1 MPPRTAP
8 TARQQR
14 LGTELRKLREHAGM
28 TAPHAAE
35 QLGTNRTGISN
46 IEAGRFGVSPER
58 VRALARIYACAD
70 QSYVD
75 ALARM
80 AEERGKGW
88 WEEYRGA
95 VSVGALDLAELEHHT
110 ISLRTVQILH
120 MPGLLQTEDYAKAV
134 FSTAMPRPTPADL
147 RRRLSYRMR
156 RRDVLDKPTPP
167 TCTFLIHEAAMRAE
181 FGGPKVARRQLE
193 HAIEA
198 SERDNITVRAIPF
211 SAGGIPSA
219 GLSTVYAAGPVPQL
233 DTVHLDV
240 AHGSALLDAEAH
252 LANYRAILDRTEEI
266 SLSTE
271 GTRDLL
277 HAIAQRL

>member
-1 MPPRTAP
+1 MPPRAAP

-14 LGTELRKLREHAGM
+14 LGIELRKLRERAGM
-28 TAPHAAE
+28 TAPRAAE

-46 IEAGRFGVSPER
+46 IEAGRFGVSAER
-58 VRALARIYACAD
+58 VRALARIYECAD
-70 QSYVD
+70 QAYID
-75 ALARM
+75 ALSRM

-95 VSVGALDLAELEHHT
+95 VSVGALDLAELESHAVG
-110 ISLRTVQILH
+110 LRTVQILH

-134 FSTAMPRPTPADL
+134 LSTATPAPAPVDL

-156 RRDVLDKPTPP
+156 RRDILDKAPLS
-167 TCTFLIHEAAMRAE
+167 CTFLIHEAAMRVE
-181 FGGPKVARRQLE
+181 FGGAKVARRQLE
-193 HAIEA
+193 HVLEA
-198 SERDNITVRAIPF
+198 SERENVTVRAIPF

-219 GLSTVYAAGPVPQL
+219 GLSTVYASGPVPQL

-240 AHGSALLDAEAH
+240 AYGSALLDAETH
-252 LANYRAILDRTEEI
+252 LANYRSRLDRTEGV
-266 SLSTE
+266 SLDPE
-271 GTRDLL
+271 RTRDLM